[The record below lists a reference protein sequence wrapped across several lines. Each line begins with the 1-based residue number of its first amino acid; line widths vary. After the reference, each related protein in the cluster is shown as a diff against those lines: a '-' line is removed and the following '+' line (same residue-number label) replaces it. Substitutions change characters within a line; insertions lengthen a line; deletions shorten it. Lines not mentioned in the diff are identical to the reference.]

1 MTDVTVTDVSA
12 WQDVVSRAFVPLLCT
27 APEIGFVAH
36 LESVALSGGVSLT
49 RVQSGPLRVERPER
63 LARRDDGDDVLMSL
77 QLQSTGA
84 VQQHGR
90 TAVLVPGTAAL
101 YEINHPYLLDQ
112 PQSGQDLI
120 VLRVPRRLLGLKDR
134 IVADLCGRTIGPS
147 VPGMAAFAGYA
158 AGLMASRGTMEDR
171 ARVELGHISTD
182 LLSLALRSFAAL
194 QQASWSDDE
203 ALLESAKRYI
213 RQYLADPDLSVERL
227 ASAENV
233 SVRKLHEVFAAVGE
247 TPAAYV
253 RRRRMERA
261 EALLTA
267 RASTRQSVGSI
278 ATACG
283 FRDTSTFTRA
293 FTRAYQC
300 TPSQWRMSTWSAPS
314 VETASPASAVTREEF
329 RES

>member
-1 MTDVTVTDVSA
+1 MTDVTVTDVLA
-12 WQDVVSRAFVPLLCT
+12 WQNAASRAFVPLLCT
-27 APEIGFVAH
+27 APEPGFVAH

-63 LARRDDGDDVLMSL
+63 LARRNDGDDILMSL

-134 IVADLCGRTIGPS
+134 FVTDLCGRTIDQS
-147 VPGMAAFAGYA
+147 VPGMAAFTGYA
-158 AGLMASRGTMEDR
+158 AGLMAGRGHMDDR

-182 LLSLALRSFAAL
+182 LLSLALRSFAGL
-194 QQASWSDDE
+194 QQTSWSDDE
-203 ALLESAKRYI
+203 TLLESAKGYI

-233 SVRKLHEVFAAVGE
+233 SVRKLHEVFAAIGE

-261 EALLTA
+261 TALLAA
-267 RASTRQSVGSI
+267 RAQTRQSVGSI
-278 ATACG
+278 AIACG
-283 FRDTSTFTRA
+283 FRDTSTFVRA
-293 FTRAYQC
+293 FTRVYQC
-300 TPSQWRMSTWSAPS
+300 TPTQWPLTAGALEAAP
-314 VETASPASAVTREEF
+314 VASAD
-329 RES
+329 